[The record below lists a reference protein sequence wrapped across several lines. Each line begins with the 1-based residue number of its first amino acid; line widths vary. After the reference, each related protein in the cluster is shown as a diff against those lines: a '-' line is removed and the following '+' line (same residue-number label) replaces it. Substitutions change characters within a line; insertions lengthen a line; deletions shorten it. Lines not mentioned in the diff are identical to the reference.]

1 MRAGALETSLMRL
14 LAVLWLSM
22 ASGVALPV
30 HAQTQTHEAAELAED
45 PLVEKRLLAI
55 SEELRCL
62 VCQNESLAGSR
73 AELANDLRREI
84 RSMIKEG
91 RSDDAIMQFMVDRYG
106 DFVRY
111 RPPMKATTYLL
122 WFGPF
127 VLFGGALIGLLV
139 YLRQRS
145 QKRELA
151 GVVALTD
158 SQRQQAAR
166 LLDGNQGEQA

>member
-1 MRAGALETSLMRL
+1 MMRARL
-14 LAVLWLSM
+14 QPLLVLLWLALLPLHAAH
-22 ASGVALPV
+22 AS
-30 HAQTQTHEAAELAED
+30 EARELAAD

-73 AELANDLRREI
+73 AELAVDLRREI

-91 RSDDAIMQFMVDRYG
+91 HSDDTIMQFMVDRYG

-111 RPPMKATTYLL
+111 RPPLQATTYLL

-127 VLFGGALIGLLV
+127 LLLIGAVIGLIT

-151 GVVALTD
+151 GTTPLTD
-158 SQRQQAAR
+158 SQRQQAAS
-166 LLDGNQGEQA
+166 LLADTDGEQA